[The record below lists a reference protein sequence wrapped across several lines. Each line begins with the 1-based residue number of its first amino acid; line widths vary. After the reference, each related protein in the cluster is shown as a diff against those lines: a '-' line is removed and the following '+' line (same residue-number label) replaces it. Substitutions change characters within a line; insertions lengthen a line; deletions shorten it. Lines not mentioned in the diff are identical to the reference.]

1 MKIDPNKTWR
11 KVEERLKRETHPK
24 IRANLEIVLRHMKAE
39 AVGDI
44 DGLLETISPDGT
56 SYDAYGSDDPAM
68 NPKSLDAVRAFYEN
82 FIASGATKLELDV
95 DRLVADED
103 CVVTEGVM
111 RMAYPGATLIAM
123 GHAVDDPEAFYLY
136 ESRMAVFWPF
146 GEDGLAKGEDSYTGW
161 DGFAGIAERKL
172 AEVDLGELDPAQ
184 LTPA

>member
-11 KVEERLKRETHPK
+11 KVEERLKHESNPK
-24 IRANLEIVLRHMKAE
+24 VRQNLEVVLRHMKAE

-44 DGLLETISPDGT
+44 DGLLETISPVGT
-56 SYDAYGSDDPAM
+56 SYDAYGSEGAAN
-68 NPKSLDAVRAFYEN
+68 NPKSLEAVRAFYEN

-103 CVVTEGVM
+103 CVVTEGIM

-136 ESRMAVFWPF
+136 EARMAVFWPF
-146 GEDGLAKGEDSYTGW
+146 GEDGLATGEDSYTGW
-161 DGFAGIAERKL
+161 DGFLGIAERKL
-172 AEVDLGELDPAQ
+172 AESDLGELDQTRLSA
-184 LTPA
+184 T